1 MKSETNTKSVDGEL
15 KELALLKEYHK
26 LIEKELATS
35 AEEFVRK
42 PSLNSSKPNESSK
55 EMVKVVKEMV
65 EISNKDLFIDERKL
79 ENKDELECNLLV
91 DLPKDMSLAQRRKL
105 EADTLLATSK
115 PFLMNLA
122 TSEIKD
128 ALDERIIDD
137 LQKFVMLAD
146 KYLLLINPTI
156 EEKKNQNVKFN
167 NEINNSNSNNNN
179 NNNNN
184 DKKDVFI
191 SKESQS
197 QRSKGSIVFR
207 NDVKEE
213 DKSTSVF
220 DKTIEDGLNNN
231 ILTRTSKTTNG
242 MQIIHSKRPSQV
254 FAELKATKMQSFL
267 RKKKSIIKKILYPIE
282 ASPLVEP
289 EAHLLDIE
297 QQLNLCLPL
306 PMQLGHLSIPTK
318 TNVAKIQ
325 NGENQVRND
334 TFSEELTKLLNG
346 GEVKDV
352 DEIHK
357 EYDFDAQVVE
367 QESEEEEEEEEESD
381 EVICKRMH
389 CHGDLIKHEEKERK
403 VYDIIKGDWTCAITY
418 EIMEYFYTERCHVP
432 CHNVASLWVASNE
445 IMLQSLTNLIFYHPL
460 EEYLRLA
467 LRNETNR
474 TSLLRLAVL
483 SCKST
488 LGSSRYEKIE
498 TVL

>member
-367 QESEEEEEEEEESD
+367 QESEEEEEEEESD

-488 LGSSRYEKIE
+488 LGSSVYIE
-498 TVL
+498 TLR